1 MKGTLSESS
10 WQPRY
15 TPHHGCT
22 HPVWNLCKKERVHFA
37 KLGGTNGLRMSKK
50 FPRYTAPEILNTS
63 QCTESGGKGKQYKKM
78 GTRETRRYGEQAS
91 SKLKMKWQQSKR
103 KLPIWAITWAAEHHG
118 FLLKLSSDER
128 DGHQSIQRYR
138 ALVDWRKIGI
148 AMGVEN
154 KLVRPRAGERHSPCR
169 NRGHTS
175 VPATG
180 LSCWFF
186 PSAFCS
192 VLFFSVSQR
201 LRTDGN
207 H

>member
-1 MKGTLSESS
+1 MVSEWVRSFQDLLHQRFSMHHSVLS
-10 WQPRY
+10 Q
-15 TPHHGCT
+15 
-22 HPVWNLCKKERVHFA
+22 VAKENNTRKWVVG
-37 KLGGTNGLRMSKK
+37 KLGGMESRPAQNSRWNDSNQKGNCLSELSRELLSITDFYSSSPQMKEMDTN
-50 FPRYTAPEILNTS
+50 P
-63 QCTESGGKGKQYKKM
+63 
-78 GTRETRRYGEQAS
+78 
-91 SKLKMKWQQSKR
+91 
-103 KLPIWAITWAAEHHG
+103 
-118 FLLKLSSDER
+118 
-128 DGHQSIQRYR
+128 YR
-138 ALVDWRKIGI
+138 ALVDWRKISI
-148 AMGVEN
+148 AVGVEN

-169 NRGHTS
+169 NRGHIS